1 MMKTY
6 SPKYPL
12 SFLLVLALLL
22 QATGSFGIEQHQQ
35 EPIKLRVLVLPF
47 ISYSPFFI
55 ANDEGYFAD
64 QGLKIEFVRMATSEA
79 AIPALASGDLDILG
93 QELRI
98 SSLNA
103 MARNMKISFVA
114 DKGQIPSD
122 SCFYYIF
129 IARSTL
135 VKNGEL
141 KTPAQ
146 LKGRRISLA
155 SGLGTSHG
163 YFMEKMLNSA
173 GLKFGDVEIVVVP
186 AAVQSEAMQKGLI
199 DLAVGGE
206 PWATRFL
213 ESGHGVLW
221 RTVQEFIPHFT
232 YDVVSYGPNLL
243 QKNPEA
249 GKRFMVAYL
258 KAVRQYNQGKTE
270 RNLEIISKNTGFDR
284 ELLKRAC
291 WPPIR
296 SDGKIDI
303 KSVLNFQSWAV
314 MNGHL
319 DKEIPPNQ
327 FWDPSF
333 IEYANQVL
341 GSATK

>member
-1 MMKTY
+1 MKPY
-6 SPKYPL
+6 STKYIL
-12 SFLLVLALLL
+12 SFFLALALFL
-22 QATGSFGIEQHQQ
+22 QAPGSFGIEQHQQ
-35 EPIKLRVLVLPF
+35 EPIKLKVLALPF

-64 QGLKIEFVRMATSEA
+64 QRLKIEFIRMSTSEA

-93 QELRI
+93 QELRT

-103 MARNMKISFVA
+103 IARNMKIRFVA
-114 DKGQIPSD
+114 DKGHIPSD
-122 SCFYYIF
+122 SCLYYIF

-135 VKNGEL
+135 VKTGEL

-173 GLKFGDVEIVVVP
+173 GLKFSDVEIVEVP

-199 DLAVGGE
+199 DIAVGGE

-221 RTVQEFIPHFT
+221 RTVQEFIPHST
-232 YDVVSYGPNLL
+232 YDVVSYGPTLL

-270 RNLEIISKNTGFDR
+270 RNLEIITKNTGFDR

-296 SDGKIDI
+296 SDGKIEI
-303 KSVLNFQSWAV
+303 KSVLDFQDWSIKK
-314 MNGHL
+314 GLL
-319 DKEIPPNQ
+319 DKPVTENQ

-341 GSATK
+341 GPATK